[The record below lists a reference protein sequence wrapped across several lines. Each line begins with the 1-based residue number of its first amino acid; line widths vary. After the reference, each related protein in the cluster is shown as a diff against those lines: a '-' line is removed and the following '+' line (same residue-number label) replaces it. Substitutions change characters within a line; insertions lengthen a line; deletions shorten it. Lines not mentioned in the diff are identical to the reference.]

1 MVTKYFEIFQK
12 ATQQRFFLPQD
23 GFAMYSRLAWNS
35 LPREVGHGMTAVNTE
50 HVTLFLEV
58 KDKEDA
64 KKKDK

>member
-1 MVTKYFEIFQK
+1 MATKYFQIFQK

-35 LPREVGHGMTAVNTE
+35 SWRGGTWITDVNTE
-50 HVTLFLEV
+50 HVTLFLEA

-64 KKKDK
+64 KKEDK